1 MNTDRIVHEMG
12 TVGKVL
18 DECGIGGTFM
28 MRATIFAY
36 AGAENKSHVQEQIK
50 AALEGFQAVLV
61 VESIDEIVDV
71 YKEKLVFRP
80 GVKWPSIYHLRL
92 LAFTNSWRIPQHQ
105 QLVTETVKRLVKLSP
120 LPDIYVRY
128 KSQLMAPA
136 SFGMKDFNPA
146 MTSMNEAQWM
156 MWFHRME
163 LLSRLGV
170 VDSIPELRNQVN
182 ILQDMFDDDG
192 WFTRQINHDYFKRW
206 GAYTG
211 LMIEQDW
218 KTAQRR
224 IFDLTFRSLLIR
236 HYSKV

>member
-1 MNTDRIVHEMG
+1 
-12 TVGKVL
+12 
-18 DECGIGGTFM
+18 
-28 MRATIFAY
+28 
-36 AGAENKSHVQEQIK
+36 
-50 AALEGFQAVLV
+50 
-61 VESIDEIVDV
+61 
-71 YKEKLVFRP
+71 
-80 GVKWPSIYHLRL
+80 
-92 LAFTNSWRIPQHQ
+92 
-105 QLVTETVKRLVKLSP
+105 
-120 LPDIYVRY
+120 
-128 KSQLMAPA
+128 MAPA
-136 SFGMKDFNPA
+136 SFGMKDFNPT
-146 MTSMNEAQWM
+146 MTSMNSAQWM

-170 VDSIPELRNQVN
+170 VDAIPELRNQVN

-192 WFTRQINHDYFKRW
+192 WFTSQINHDYFKRW